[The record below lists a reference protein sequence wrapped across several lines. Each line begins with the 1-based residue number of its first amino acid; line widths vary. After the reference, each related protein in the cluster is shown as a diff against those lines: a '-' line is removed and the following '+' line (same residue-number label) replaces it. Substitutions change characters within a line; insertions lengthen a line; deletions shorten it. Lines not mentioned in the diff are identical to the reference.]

1 MRQFDKHALSI
12 LVYRTCYR
20 RVLIKVS
27 NTKEAD
33 SYRPCQAEDHP
44 GHTDTTRMDN
54 AVVRVCRHKTRQDVR
69 LPEVTQPP
77 AHQRDNGNKVQT
89 FEHINVFDALL
100 FDHFQ
105 RVTKATDTDN
115 DDNRCQDQGK
125 NHQAGLY
132 SISPAHREETANK
145 GVKDRRRSS
154 RPQSRFVAHAKGTFK
169 QTRAC
174 HNARSAINGEEQ
186 QNNQRGDN
194 AQNAAFIFKAPG
206 EIIRQG

>member
-1 MRQFDKHALSI
+1 M
-12 LVYRTCYR
+12 
-20 RVLIKVS
+20 
-27 NTKEAD
+27 
-33 SYRPCQAEDHP
+33 
-44 GHTDTTRMDN
+44 
-54 AVVRVCRHKTRQDVR
+54 VRICRHKTRQDVR

-77 AHQRDNGNKVQT
+77 PHQRDNGDKIQP
-89 FEHINVFDALL
+89 FEHIHVFDALL
-100 FDHFQ
+100 FDYFQ
-105 RVTKATDTDN
+105 RVAKPTDAN
-115 DDNRCQDQGK
+115 DHDNRRQDQGK

-132 SISPAHREETANK
+132 SVSPAHREETANK
-145 GVKDRRRSS
+145 GVKDRRRSP

-206 EIIRQG
+206 EIIRQC